1 MNPLDQHFK
10 PTILVAEDDPDDRI
24 FLEQALAIFNDVLDL
39 HFVEDGE
46 KLIEYL
52 HHRGEYAQPMPPKP
66 GLILL
71 DLNMPK
77 KNGREALLE
86 IKEEADLKDIPLIVW
101 TTSSEEEDIRLSSD
115 AGAEG
120 YVTKP
125 CSFIEIET
133 AIKDIVKKW
142 LQLPAGSGPLTD
154 D

>member
-24 FLEQALAIFNDVLDL
+24 FLEQALKVFNDVLYL

-52 HHRGEYAQPMPPKP
+52 HHRGEYATSMPPKP

-71 DLNMPK
+71 DLNMPR
-77 KNGREALLE
+77 KNGREALLQ

-133 AIKDIVKKW
+133 AIKDIIKKW
-142 LQLPAGSGPLTD
+142 LQLPARAV
-154 D
+154 

>member
-1 MNPLDQHFK
+1 MNALDQRFK
-10 PTILVAEDDPDDRI
+10 PTILIAEDDADDRI
-24 FLEQALAIFNDVLDL
+24 FLEQALEEFNDVLGL

-52 HHRGEYAQPMPPKP
+52 HHRGEYTKPMPPKP
-66 GLILL
+66 ALILL
-71 DLNMPK
+71 DLNMPR

-86 IKEEADLKDIPLIVW
+86 IKEEADLRDIPLIVW

-125 CSFIEIET
+125 CNFIEIKA

-142 LQLPAGSGPLTD
+142 LQLPARAE
-154 D
+154 